1 MSYRQKD
8 GHLDQWNRRKSR
20 NRLTHRWELTFD
32 KGTKTIQEKMTIF
45 LRNGAR
51 SLYKKFYLDPYFVP
65 ITKLNSKWTN
75 DLQIKCK
82 STEFL
87 EVKGIKSMS
96 NYTWWVMVKLRKMWS
111 SSPIMR
117 FLISLSLLW
126 IPAHRVPSPHAEVA
140 LSGPPPSRC
149 RSPWVCGEQIPFY
162 CPSSPPHLS
171 SYTWLQGSHSTRHK
185 KITTDL
191 KMWLFSVGSCFCP
204 IFLLLG
210 PLCVS
215 LWLISVRTMSWFSIT
230 RNFDEHTE
238 SFTPSS
244 KLMMKAFN
252 KAIPDSHHRTF
263 LQPDT
268 SQFNNN
274 LSLWSCN

>member
-140 LSGPPPSRC
+140 LSGPPPADAGHHEYVVNR
-149 RSPWVCGEQIPFY
+149 F
-162 CPSSPPHLS
+162 LS
-171 SYTWLQGSHSTRHK
+171 IAH
-185 KITTDL
+185 
-191 KMWLFSVGSCFCP
+191 
-204 IFLLLG
+204 LLLPICPVTLG
-210 PLCVS
+210 YKV
-215 LWLISVRTMSWFSIT
+215 LILRAT
-230 RNFDEHTE
+230 R
-238 SFTPSS
+238 
-244 KLMMKAFN
+244 K
-252 KAIPDSHHRTF
+252 
-263 LQPDT
+263 
-268 SQFNNN
+268 SQQT
-274 LSLWSCN
+274 